1 MGNLTEAELSEILAS
16 NPELQ
21 IVDDGYTM
29 KEIRIP
35 SREEILQYMTDE
47 RVKARAEEDKPGP
60 KYKSKTEEK
69 AHEHLRKAVANI
81 EVLYEPIMVRMP
93 GGSYTPDFMI
103 RRPDREL
110 WFVEVKGSWDAYKSG
125 RSSKK
130 ALKEASKVYWFM
142 GRWFSL
148 LPVKGGGWNM
158 EEVK

>member
-1 MGNLTEAELSEILAS
+1 LSNLTEAELSKILAS

-35 SREEILQYMTDE
+35 SRDEILQSIMDDTSRIQTIKNPPE
-47 RVKARAEEDKPGP
+47 I
-60 KYKSKTEEK
+60 KYKSETEAR
-69 AHEHLRKAVANI
+69 AHEWLRQMEDCV

-93 GGSYTPDFMI
+93 GGNYTPDFLCRM
-103 RRPDREL
+103 DNREQ

-130 ALKEASKVYWFM
+130 SLKEASKVYWFM